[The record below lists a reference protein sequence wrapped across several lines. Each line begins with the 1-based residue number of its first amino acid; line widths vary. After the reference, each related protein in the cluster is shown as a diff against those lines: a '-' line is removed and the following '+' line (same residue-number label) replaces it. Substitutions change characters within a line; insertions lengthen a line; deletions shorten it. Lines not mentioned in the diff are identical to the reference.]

1 MNKDWKTTVFGTLAT
16 TCISLAALQTP
27 YTVYFAAAGIVFGA
41 IFSIFSKDAKLS
53 DDFRSEEDDNSL
65 VGTRPG
71 GR

>member
-1 MNKDWKTTVFGTLAT
+1 MIKDWKTSIFGTLAT

-41 IFSIFSKDAKLS
+41 IFSLFSKDANIS
-53 DDFRSEEDDNSL
+53 SAIRSEEDDEL